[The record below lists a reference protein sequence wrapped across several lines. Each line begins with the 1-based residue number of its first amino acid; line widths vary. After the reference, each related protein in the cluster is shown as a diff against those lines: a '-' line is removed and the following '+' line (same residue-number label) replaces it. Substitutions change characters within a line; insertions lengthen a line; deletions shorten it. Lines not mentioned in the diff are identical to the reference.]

1 VIPPEHRKIMWS
13 ANGVVPG
20 GILIDGFA
28 GGLWKIRKTKR
39 EQTLAIQILVP
50 VTDSQ
55 RQEIEAEGYRLL
67 AFASGGG
74 TTDTVVFES

>member
-1 VIPPEHRKIMWS
+1 
-13 ANGVVPG
+13 
-20 GILIDGFA
+20 
-28 GGLWKIRKTKR
+28 
-39 EQTLAIQILVP
+39 